1 MRQAVGKAVGDEQV
15 TDRLSMAPL
24 FGSRPEWG
32 HGLHNSL
39 AGGRSQAEA
48 RGFPAAYNHLDFS
61 VCSAA
66 FLQCVC
72 GGGTVV
78 VQEEE
83 EQDSDTQQSSVSF
96 CRTNNPKQMLVA
108 RKLATRHT
116 GPLRGRGCPG
126 GPGPGLRK
134 PETDSSQAL
143 SRCT

>member
-1 MRQAVGKAVGDEQV
+1 MGDEQV

-108 RKLATRHT
+108 RKLATAT
-116 GPLRGRGCPG
+116 QVLSG
-126 GPGPGLRK
+126 GGA
-134 PETDSSQAL
+134 AL
-143 SRCT
+143 EAPVLA

>member
-72 GGGTVV
+72 VGGTVV

-108 RKLATRHT
+108 RKLATAT
-116 GPLRGRGCPG
+116 QVLSG
-126 GPGPGLRK
+126 GGA
-134 PETDSSQAL
+134 AL
-143 SRCT
+143 EAPVLA

>member
-72 GGGTVV
+72 VGGDGSGAGGGGAG
-78 VQEEE
+78 
-83 EQDSDTQQSSVSF
+83 F
-96 CRTNNPKQMLVA
+96 
-108 RKLATRHT
+108 
-116 GPLRGRGCPG
+116 
-126 GPGPGLRK
+126 
-134 PETDSSQAL
+134 
-143 SRCT
+143 

>member
-108 RKLATRHT
+108 RKLATAT
-116 GPLRGRGCPG
+116 QVLSG
-126 GPGPGLRK
+126 GGA
-134 PETDSSQAL
+134 AL
-143 SRCT
+143 EALVLA